1 MNKFW
6 KWVLIIVGIF
16 VVVFV
21 VALIAFGI
29 FAGRFYGGREFVMP
43 MMRGRNWP
51 GFNNGPLGPHMGI
64 GRGWGFGG
72 GRFGAF
78 GWIGF
83 GLSILFRL
91 GIFALVIAGIVW
103 VIQRLTHKNQVTSVA
118 APQAAVPP
126 LVTPVVETPAPV
138 GAAVEPVHEHKCP
151 NCGRLTQEDWK
162 NCPYCGAPLGAV

>member
-1 MNKFW
+1 MKKFW

-64 GRGWGFGG
+64 GRGFGI

-78 GWIGF
+78 GLIGF
-83 GLSILFRL
+83 GLRCLFGL

-103 VIQRLTHKNQVTSVA
+103 VVQRLTHRNQVKTVA
-118 APQAAVPP
+118 ASQAQ
-126 LVTPVVETPAPV
+126 VTPVVTPVVGTPAPV
-138 GAAVEPVHEHKCP
+138 EVVTEPVHEHKCP
-151 NCGRLTQEDWK
+151 NCGRPSQEDWK
-162 NCPYCGAPLGAV
+162 NCPYCGAPLGTA